1 MTIIITDVLYA
12 SMLSAVFFL
21 FLFLFFKNLFRKHK
35 KTSKSFLNIIHIEL
49 LLQAGTFKGKIYL
62 PIVFIQC
69 IYFIISFL
77 HLMAITPLQ
86 YAILINC
93 SLTFVFSLIVFLEN
107 IYLNICKN
115 GLNFYKTLFPN
126 TNIFSLNIH
135 KKTIISTFKLIVN
148 IIKIN
153 IMAELS
159 LSVIWLFFIWPNYY
173 LFDAITMNVYIFCL
187 IIKFVISAFE
197 AFILSVIFCSYLD
210 DIYFIHQQNI
220 PSK

>member
-1 MTIIITDVLYA
+1 MAIIITDVLYA
-12 SMLSAVFFL
+12 SMLSGIFFL
-21 FLFLFFKNLFRKHK
+21 FLFLFIKNLLKKHK
-35 KTSKSFLNIIHIEL
+35 KTSKNFLNIIHIEL
-49 LLQAGTFKGKIYL
+49 LSQAGVFKGKIYL

-69 IYFIISFL
+69 IYFIVSFL
-77 HLMAITPLQ
+77 HLMDITPLQ
-86 YAILINC
+86 YAFLTNC

-126 TNIFSLNIH
+126 MTILSFNIYI
-135 KKTIISTFKLIVN
+135 KTLVSTLKLIFN

-153 IMAELS
+153 VMAELS

-173 LFDAITMNVYIFCL
+173 LFDAITMNIYIFCL
-187 IIKFVISAFE
+187 IIKFIISAFE

-210 DIYFIHQQNI
+210 DIYFIHQ
-220 PSK
+220 